1 MSVYIKKG
9 LPFTASLYKLIS
21 LSLNKTT
28 TAYPM
33 VGSSNDGRDVM
44 FFLSY
49 QLFVASII
57 IILNSANTCGVNLKL
72 KLSRIDFN

>member
-49 QLFVASII
+49 LLFCCKYNYNIEFSKH
-57 IILNSANTCGVNLKL
+57 LWC
-72 KLSRIDFN
+72 